1 MKSSTRGVF
10 RVLTSVRVRA
20 LLSLGV
26 VASVGATGTF
36 AYWTDAVSV
45 TGTSFTAGTIILQA
59 NGADDT
65 LANGYAALSLAT
77 FVPGNSTAGVV
88 TIKNNGTAPLKYSAA
103 SSSDASTLSDAMVVK
118 VTNDATTSGSLA
130 TAKTCAGTALAGT
143 TTTLNTSLITTKR
156 SLAAGAS
163 ETICIQVALP
173 TSAHTSLQGASSA
186 VTFTFTATSDLS

>member
-130 TAKTCAGTALAGT
+130 TAK
-143 TTTLNTSLITTKR
+143 R